1 MPFVAY
7 IFIFLLTGTFL
18 SAQKK
23 NPEHYSYPYDV
34 SYNPLTVRVNIIH
47 LKRTDGSGSYDLKN
61 EEEKGAFMG
70 YINVAG
76 HTYVELNPPKDL
88 ESCYSGTDFYP
99 DTGIRLKFNIIEIQN
114 NYAWNYR
121 NSGSNLQEEKLT
133 GFTPSEKWY
142 LKELDDSISNAG
154 DIPKGI
160 NVYFTEDGE
169 IFDEVVAA
177 KAENKRIHIKAA
189 SQSPDPKN
197 LNRSSKVHIT
207 NRYLKYILHKYQ
219 APKMYNTTWEETRG
233 WHIGE
238 GKTLAHELGHSFGL
252 AHSNEYH
259 QANKCPHTVMHQQNT
274 LSTKDYIQ
282 PTEIKKMHWNLTR
295 TNLMQFVTEDSHYG
309 ISWKI
314 ENDTIWDKPRR
325 FYNDF
330 EIGENVT
337 LTISDSIVL
346 PPQATIKLNKK
357 SKIIFTGKGKI
368 VNAFG
373 EEFLNFQKHRTAA
386 ILRD

>member
-133 GFTPSEKWY
+133 GFTP
-142 LKELDDSISNAG
+142 
-154 DIPKGI
+154 
-160 NVYFTEDGE
+160 
-169 IFDEVVAA
+169 
-177 KAENKRIHIKAA
+177 
-189 SQSPDPKN
+189 
-197 LNRSSKVHIT
+197 
-207 NRYLKYILHKYQ
+207 
-219 APKMYNTTWEETRG
+219 
-233 WHIGE
+233 
-238 GKTLAHELGHSFGL
+238 
-252 AHSNEYH
+252 
-259 QANKCPHTVMHQQNT
+259 
-274 LSTKDYIQ
+274 
-282 PTEIKKMHWNLTR
+282 
-295 TNLMQFVTEDSHYG
+295 
-309 ISWKI
+309 
-314 ENDTIWDKPRR
+314 
-325 FYNDF
+325 
-330 EIGENVT
+330 
-337 LTISDSIVL
+337 
-346 PPQATIKLNKK
+346 
-357 SKIIFTGKGKI
+357 
-368 VNAFG
+368 
-373 EEFLNFQKHRTAA
+373 
-386 ILRD
+386 